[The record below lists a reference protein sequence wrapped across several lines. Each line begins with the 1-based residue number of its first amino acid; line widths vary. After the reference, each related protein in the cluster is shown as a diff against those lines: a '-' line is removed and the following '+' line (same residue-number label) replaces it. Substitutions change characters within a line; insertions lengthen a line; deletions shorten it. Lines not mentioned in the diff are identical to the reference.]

1 MWIGYLLFISI
12 AEEWIFRLA
21 LPNLLKAYMAPI
33 YAVVISNVLF
43 ATIHFF
49 TLRWRLIWVV
59 FAFLGGLGLSRAMT
73 HDDLL
78 VVIWLHW
85 IGTFLNTPFPP
96 GLKQLKQQSTP
107 RSSD

>member
-1 MWIGYLLFISI
+1 
-12 AEEWIFRLA
+12 
-21 LPNLLKAYMAPI
+21 MAPI

-59 FAFLGGLGLSRAMT
+59 FAFLGGLGLSRVMT